1 MLTNFLNS
9 LNPRFWVTGAV
20 ALSFALA
27 NTNLG
32 LRSLWWDEAFSVL
45 IAQLDWPSFWT
56 TILNWHMNQALYMFL
71 LKLWIP
77 LGDNETTVR
86 FLSVV
91 FATASVPII
100 YLVGKELFDSRTGVA
115 ASYLLAA
122 NGFFIF
128 YAQEARCYSLLL
140 FLTLSSS
147 YFAIRCVISPARKWW
162 AGYIVLSILATYTHF
177 FAVWVMLAH
186 AVSLLF
192 LPRKR
197 INWKDTSYSGLIIV
211 ICLLPLLNFIVN
223 HDVGQIAWISK
234 PTLKEIHHLNHA
246 FLGWPINI
254 VGYNYGYVY
263 RGIYF
268 FLCVIPIAF
277 LARSFLNNEVS
288 LKTWRYAFIVCWFY
302 LPIILVYSV
311 SMVKPMFQSYYLI
324 IAFPGFILSSAITL
338 TRFNLRWVSI
348 LASMILVIIAA
359 WFTINSYNHVKK
371 ENWRGVAKLVDSL
384 SIDKDAFLFFSV
396 ESQVPFDY
404 YFRKKKRFTRNYF
417 YTNPYKIIRKTD
429 LPDINEE
436 LIKQISKRHQRLW
449 LILTHSDGLP
459 KTELINNWITKY
471 FIQKQFWRF
480 DKQMYVYLY
489 LNNEKPKLQSA
500 QPSY

>member
-147 YFAIRCVISPARKWW
+147 YFAIRCVKSPARKWW

-197 INWKDTSYSGLIIV
+197 INWK
-211 ICLLPLLNFIVN
+211 
-223 HDVGQIAWISK
+223 
-234 PTLKEIHHLNHA
+234 
-246 FLGWPINI
+246 
-254 VGYNYGYVY
+254 
-263 RGIYF
+263 
-268 FLCVIPIAF
+268 
-277 LARSFLNNEVS
+277 
-288 LKTWRYAFIVCWFY
+288 
-302 LPIILVYSV
+302 
-311 SMVKPMFQSYYLI
+311 
-324 IAFPGFILSSAITL
+324 
-338 TRFNLRWVSI
+338 
-348 LASMILVIIAA
+348 
-359 WFTINSYNHVKK
+359 
-371 ENWRGVAKLVDSL
+371 
-384 SIDKDAFLFFSV
+384 
-396 ESQVPFDY
+396 
-404 YFRKKKRFTRNYF
+404 
-417 YTNPYKIIRKTD
+417 
-429 LPDINEE
+429 
-436 LIKQISKRHQRLW
+436 
-449 LILTHSDGLP
+449 
-459 KTELINNWITKY
+459 
-471 FIQKQFWRF
+471 
-480 DKQMYVYLY
+480 
-489 LNNEKPKLQSA
+489 
-500 QPSY
+500 